1 MNAILTSRTS
11 LARIFGMLVTACV
24 LVTTSSPRTAFA
36 AAGTRTIY
44 VMRHGQYD
52 QHDPRDEAVGKGLTV
67 LGRDQARLAGTRFAK
82 LPVKLDG
89 VYASPLT
96 RARESGELAAA
107 EMKMKPVLLDD
118 LRECT
123 PATIR
128 ADIMAHETPGALDS
142 CRRQLDRVFERFFR
156 PTAGPDSSVLLV
168 CHGNVT
174 RYLVARSIQLDSLLW
189 LNTNVPHGSIATV
202 RVRPDGKMQ
211 LYGLGDIGHLAPE
224 MVTFT
229 NPPRDT
235 TGTKR

>member
-1 MNAILTSRTS
+1 MIHTP
-11 LARIFGMLVTACV
+11 ARIFLTRVFALLQIACALATAG
-24 LVTTSSPRTAFA
+24 LPAAAFA
-36 AAGTRTIY
+36 AAGTRTIF

-52 QHDPRDEAVGKGLTV
+52 EHDPRDDAIGRGLTL
-67 LGRDQARLAGTRFAK
+67 LGRDQARLAGARFGK
-82 LPVKLDG
+82 LPVK
-89 VYASPLT
+89 VTEVFASPLT
-96 RARESGELAAA
+96 RARETGELAAA
-107 EMKMKPVLLDD
+107 EMGMKPVLLDD

-128 ADIMAHETPGALDS
+128 ADIMARNTPGALDS
-142 CRRQLDRVFERFFR
+142 CRRQLDRVFDRFFR

-168 CHGNVT
+168 AHGNVT

-189 LNTNVPHGSIATV
+189 LNTNVPHGSIATI

-229 NPPRDT
+229 NPPKDT